1 MSFEDVAVD
10 STMLDYELLS
20 LIAFHSDLKDKGTI
34 KEEDSDLIL
43 SALYSLSGKK
53 VQIDTDEE
61 DIHTFVENRV
71 REIIGKHAENLR
83 LFLSRNEQSQC
94 NIKSF
99 YIDHLFI
106 LGESMLKGSKD
117 LTKIAQISGGK
128 IAGFTHWK
136 QAMPMSISTYYDY
149 MSRILLD
156 LVKDTILLISKLRH
170 NSPFGT
176 GSGFGSFSPASF
188 ESIAAKLG
196 FENGPGNPVATSFYR
211 GFDDIELMSLITRIM
226 IFYSRISA
234 DLILYSSGSNACL
247 SLPAAFVTGSSL
259 MPNKRNPDFLEMIQ
273 GYTSTLI
280 GDMAATSGT
289 IANRNTGY
297 HREFQISKDKTTRDL
312 LLVEAITKYLMKL
325 LVEMKF
331 DEGKAA
337 SFIENGSYSSYDAYK
352 NFERTGKWK
361 ESYRQTGNKVRS
373 AGKFTEYE
381 PKAYESVGT
390 KELIEQGKELQFLK
404 KEWIDPRQRLIEYA
418 KLFFDKAKGNTE

>member
-1 MSFEDVAVD
+1 MSLEDVAVD

-20 LIAFHSDLKDKGTI
+20 LIAFHSDLKDKQII
-34 KEEDSDLIL
+34 KEEESDLIL

-53 VQIDTDEE
+53 VQINTDEE

-71 REIIGKHAENLR
+71 RKIIGKHAENLR
-83 LFLSRNEQSQC
+83 LFLSRNEQSHC

-106 LGESMLKGSKD
+106 LSDSMLKGSKD
-117 LTKIAQISGGK
+117 LRKIARISRGK

-136 QAMPMSISTYYDY
+136 QAMPMAVSTYYDY

-156 LVKDTILLISKLRH
+156 LVEDTILLIRKLRH
-170 NSPFGT
+170 YSPFGT

-188 ESIAAKLG
+188 DSIATRLG

-211 GFDDIELMSLITRIM
+211 GFDDMELMSLITRIM
-226 IFYSRISA
+226 VFYSRISA

-247 SLPAAFVTGSSL
+247 TLPAAFVTGSSL

-280 GDMAATSGT
+280 GDMAGTSGT

-297 HREFQISKDKTTRDL
+297 HREFQISKDKTTKDL
-312 LLVEAITKYLMKL
+312 LLVEGITKYLMKL

-331 DEGKAA
+331 DEVKAA

-361 ESYRQTGNKVRS
+361 ESYKQAGRKVKS
-373 AGKFTEYE
+373 VEKFTEYE
-381 PKAYESVGT
+381 PEAYESVET
-390 KELIEQGKELQFLK
+390 KELMEQEKELQSLRK
-404 KEWIDPRQRLIEYA
+404 DWTVPRQKLIENA
-418 KLFFDKAKGNTE
+418 KLFFDKAKID

>member
-1 MSFEDVAVD
+1 MSLEDVAVD

-20 LIAFHSDLKDKGTI
+20 LIAFHSDLKDKQII
-34 KEEDSDLIL
+34 KEEESDLIL

-53 VQIDTDEE
+53 VQINTDEE

-71 REIIGKHAENLR
+71 RKIIGKHAENLR
-83 LFLSRNEQSQC
+83 LFLSRNEQSHC

-99 YIDHLFI
+99 YIDHLFN
-106 LGESMLKGSKD
+106 LGDSMLKGSND
-117 LTKIAQISGGK
+117 LRKIARISRGK

-136 QAMPMSISTYYDY
+136 QAMPMSVSTYYDY

-156 LVKDTILLISKLRH
+156 LVKDAILLIRKLRL

-188 ESIAAKLG
+188 DSIARGLG

-211 GFDDIELMSLITRIM
+211 GFDDMELMSLITRM
-226 IFYSRISA
+226 MVFYSRISA

-247 SLPAAFVTGSSL
+247 TLPAAFVTGSSL

-280 GDMAATSGT
+280 GDMVGTSGT

-297 HREFQISKDKTTRDL
+297 HREFQISKDKTTKDL
-312 LLVEAITKYLMKL
+312 LLVEGITKYLMKL

-331 DEGKAA
+331 DEVKAA
-337 SFIENGSYSSYDAYK
+337 SFIENGSYSSYEAYK

-361 ESYRQTGNKVRS
+361 ESYKQTGKRVRS
-373 AGKFTEYE
+373 AEKFTEYE
-381 PKAYESVGT
+381 PESYESVEA
-390 KELIEQGKELQFLK
+390 KELIEQEKGLQSLRK
-404 KEWIDPRQRLIEYA
+404 DWMVPRQKLIEYA
-418 KLFFDKAKGNTE
+418 KLFFDKTKAKID